1 MKKILKLLIIFYLL
15 NTINLFAQD
24 LPKPNTDSASTTNP
38 NLRPVQPAAPISTTP
53 VLIPTPSGSNS
64 SDNSYK
70 NAFENFKNGKLEDA
84 IKELN
89 NNCIPGILAGN
100 ALIYKAYK
108 LLIICYKNIDK
119 DGTAKTKLKELCVKV
134 GKDETSVQQTIDNT
148 GL

>member
-1 MKKILKLLIIFYLL
+1 M
-15 NTINLFAQD
+15 
-24 LPKPNTDSASTTNP
+24 
-38 NLRPVQPAAPISTTP
+38 QPAAPISTTP